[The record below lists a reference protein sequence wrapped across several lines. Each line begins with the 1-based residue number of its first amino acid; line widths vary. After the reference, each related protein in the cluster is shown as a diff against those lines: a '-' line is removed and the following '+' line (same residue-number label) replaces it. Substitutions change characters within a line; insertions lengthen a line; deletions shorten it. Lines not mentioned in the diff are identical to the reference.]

1 MELLNILAA
10 AAAAAAYVFGAIWY
24 MSLSK
29 PWMAATGIK
38 ESDLK
43 DENGKNK
50 IGPMPFIIA
59 LLSAFVVSFM
69 MQHLFDLVGVT
80 QLIDGLMLGLGIGL
94 FIAAPWTVT
103 HYNFSMKPRNL
114 VFIDAGYSTIG
125 CAVIGMVLTL
135 F

>member
-10 AAAAAAYVFGAIWY
+10 ATAAYVFGAIWY
-24 MSLSK
+24 MGLSK

-50 IGPMPFIIA
+50 SGPMPFIIA
-59 LLSAFVVSFM
+59 FLSALVVSFM
-69 MQHLFDLVGVT
+69 MQHLFALVGVV
-80 QLIDGLMLGLGIGL
+80 Q
-94 FIAAPWTVT
+94 V
-103 HYNFSMKPRNL
+103 
-114 VFIDAGYSTIG
+114 IDAGYSSIG
-125 CAVIGMVLTL
+125 CAVIGLMLTL

>member
-1 MELLNILAA
+1 MELLNTL

-29 PWMAATGIK
+29 PWMAAAGIK

-43 DENGKNK
+43 DENGKSK
-50 IGPMPFIIA
+50 SGPMPFIIA
-59 LLSAFVVSFM
+59 FLSALVVAFM
-69 MQHLFDLVGVT
+69 MQHLFALVGVV
-80 QLIDGLMLGLGIGL
+80 QVIDGLLLGLGIGL

-103 HYNFSMKPRNL
+103 HYSFGMKPRNL
-114 VFIDAGYSTIG
+114 VFIDVGYSSIG
-125 CAVIGMVLTL
+125 CAVIGLVLTL

>member
-1 MELLNILAA
+1 MELLNTL

-43 DENGKNK
+43 DEDGKNK
-50 IGPMPFIIA
+50 SGPMPFIIA
-59 LLSAFVVSFM
+59 FLSALVVAFM
-69 MQHLFDLVGVT
+69 MQHLFALVGVV
-80 QLIDGLMLGLGIGL
+80 QVIDGLLLGLGIGL
-94 FIAAPWTVT
+94 FIAAPWTAT

-114 VFIDAGYSTIG
+114 IFIDAGYSSIG
-125 CAVIGMVLTL
+125 CAVIGLVLTL